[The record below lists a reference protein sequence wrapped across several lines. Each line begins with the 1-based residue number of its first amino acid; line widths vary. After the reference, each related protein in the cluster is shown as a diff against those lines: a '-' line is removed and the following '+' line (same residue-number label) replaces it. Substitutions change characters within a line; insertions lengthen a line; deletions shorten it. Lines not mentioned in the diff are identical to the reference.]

1 MPKNKLLL
9 VIPLVLIAVISLWL
23 FATNPEKNSNPTY
36 TFYGNIDINGE
47 PAPINTII
55 IAEIANEVSG
65 TTTTTETGKYDLNI
79 KITSYKNKKYI
90 NKYISFYIKVEKSY
104 IKANQRRT
112 LNSKRHTYVLN
123 LTVNKGGED
132 KIVKSE
138 ENLQYSSDG
147 IAKRRLVSRRR
158 AVQNNTSHSTQFTP
172 HFDNPCKMDLLI
184 FNVSASIISTEL
196 NSSDYNT
203 STDEYD
209 DLINDSITVVA
220 INWTTD
226 KPSNSLVR
234 YGTSKKRIESVVLNT
249 TNVIFHS
256 IILKNLK
263 PYTNYYFA
271 VQSTDIYGNTAIDNN
286 NGSFY
291 KFTTSKKPLI
301 EPVFYFSFLM
311 PHDIIISEIMW
322 DEKEYIELYNTLN
335 STINLQ
341 GWTITSGDGGRDDK
355 IDIVIDKNALIP
367 SKGYYVI
374 ADKGATK
381 CASEIDEMS
390 FNNSGEIVQL
400 FNGNPENAIRVD
412 IANTN
417 DSWFAGINN
426 KFGVSMERIGKDGS
440 VASSWQTSTGYYCG
454 RKGTPSKNNSVVKQ
468 TKINASTLVIN
479 EFIPNPIGR
488 DRGNETIE
496 LYNTNGT
503 KLDISGLILK
513 NEDGD
518 EYIIPRGSFTDAD
531 GYWTTTKIQLDN
543 KNGQIFLYQGNT
555 EIDRTLYYQ
564 VSKEGKSWSRI
575 PNGYD
580 TNNDTDW
587 KITEPTLGYTNPN
600 P

>member
-1 MPKNKLLL
+1 MCKGIQVPKNKLLL

-23 FATNPEKNSNPTY
+23 FATNPEKNSNQIY
-36 TFYGNIDINGE
+36 NFYGNIDINGE

-65 TTTTTETGKYDLNI
+65 TTTTTKTGKYHLNI
-79 KITSYKNKKYI
+79 NGKYSYI

-104 IKANQRRT
+104 IKANQRIT

-123 LTVNKGGED
+123 LTVNKEE
-132 KIVKSE
+132 KIVNSE
-138 ENLQYSSDG
+138 EKLQY
-147 IAKRRLVSRRR
+147 
-158 AVQNNTSHSTQFTP
+158 NTSHSTQFTP

-184 FNVSASIISTEL
+184 FNVSASIISTKL

-249 TNVIFHS
+249 NRVIFHS
-256 IILKNLK
+256 IILKDLK

-301 EPVFYFSFLM
+301 EPVFYPIM

-454 RKGTPSKNNSVVKQ
+454 RKGTPSKNNSVVKLPV
-468 TKINASTLVIN
+468 INASTLVIN

-518 EYIIPRGSFTDAD
+518 EYIIPRGTFTDAD

-543 KNGQIFLYQGNT
+543 KNGQIFLYNT
-555 EIDRTLYYQ
+555 ITEEIDRTLYYQ
-564 VSKEGKSWSRI
+564 VSEEGKSWSRI

-587 KITEPTLGYTNPN
+587 KITEPTLGYANP
-600 P
+600 